1 MSADAIVFHIVQL
14 VIAGSVG
21 LGFWWLQTNIKRSA
35 DRQERIM
42 LERQEKQER
51 ADKERQELMLLILQ
65 STVTNRTLSKATAI
79 AIKNQRCNGEV
90 DAALKAADKVDSKQ
104 AEYLQKVGIRQVL

>member
-1 MSADAIVFHIVQL
+1 MDAIIFHIVQL
-14 VIAGSVG
+14 IIAGLISM
-21 LGFWWLQTNIKRSA
+21 GFWWIKRGIDNTA
-35 DRQERIM
+35 ERQERIV
-42 LERQEKQER
+42 LEERAKQEQ

-104 AEYLQKVGIRQVL
+104 AEYLQKVGIRQVV